1 MVRNMIK
8 GYAYAKAPRTTF
20 TMLHPRKAAKLSMT
34 GWDLRH
40 GYAPRIAA
48 LGALAVGLPLGYAL
62 GRLATGR
69 HEIEEE

>member
-1 MVRNMIK
+1 MLRNVVK

-20 TMLHPRKAAKLSMT
+20 TVLHPRRAAKLRMT

-48 LGALAVGLPLGYAL
+48 LGALAVGLPLGYAI
-62 GRLATGR
+62 GRLVTAR
-69 HEIEEE
+69 ELPED